1 MTSLPQWGS
10 ISCRWCYWSR
20 IIACCI
26 CHQAKLVV
34 IKSYTTFFARDKCCH
49 LMLYLHLMD
58 PHCDL
63 AYHMTLILINFKSTQ
78 MFFPCL
84 KSILQRIFCP
94 PDEVPNLVSL
104 SWLKQ
109 FVKVLSRTSDTHFQ
123 FRIFIFFFHKSSFSS
138 SGTKAKKRIW
148 EIIFLSISFPIDT
161 RRRLPMIEKEK
172 TGLLSSRK
180 QHLTFKAQF
189 WTQKPIEAF

>member
-1 MTSLPQWGS
+1 MALLVPDSSMQRL
-10 ISCRWCYWSR
+10 WSSKNSFFKTCA
-20 IIACCI
+20 IFFS
-26 CHQAKLVV
+26 QE
-34 IKSYTTFFARDKCCH
+34 KSCH

-123 FRIFIFFFHKSSFSS
+123 FRIFYFLFSQVEFQLQRNKSKKKNLRNHFSLDIVS
-138 SGTKAKKRIW
+138 NRHPPPPTYDWKRKNWTPEFQETAFDIQGTVLDSKADR
-148 EIIFLSISFPIDT
+148 S
-161 RRRLPMIEKEK
+161 
-172 TGLLSSRK
+172 LLMS
-180 QHLTFKAQF
+180 
-189 WTQKPIEAF
+189 

>member
-1 MTSLPQWGS
+1 MALLVPDNSLLRLS
-10 ISCRWCYWSR
+10 S
-20 IIACCI
+20 
-26 CHQAKLVV
+26 KLVV
-34 IKSYTTFFARDKCCH
+34 IKLYATFFVRDKCCH
-49 LMLYLHLMD
+49 LVLHLQLMD

-63 AYHMTLILINFKSTQ
+63 AYHMPLILIYFKSTQ

-138 SGTKAKKRIW
+138 SGTKAKKKNLRNHFSLDIV
-148 EIIFLSISFPIDT
+148 SNRHPP
-161 RRRLPMIEKEK
+161 PMIEKEK